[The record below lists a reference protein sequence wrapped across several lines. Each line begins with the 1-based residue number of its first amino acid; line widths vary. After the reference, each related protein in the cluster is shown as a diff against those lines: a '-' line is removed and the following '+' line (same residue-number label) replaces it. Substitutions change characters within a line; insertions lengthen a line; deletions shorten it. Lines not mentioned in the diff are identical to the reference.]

1 MENSLRS
8 SAFNSAFQLHIFYL
22 CIKSIQRRC
31 SSNSSSNSSRLIVAA
46 EIYANIVVAVIVR

>member
-31 SSNSSSNSSRLIVAA
+31 SSNSSRLIVAA